1 MGPFAVAYSLFSLN
15 HLKTIVNLFSL
26 ISFINFR
33 ELSENYF
40 VVDILLRHF
49 DSC

>member
-15 HLKTIVNLFSL
+15 HLNTIVNLFSL
-26 ISFINFR
+26 VSFINC